1 MKIKRILALF
11 ICFVV
16 AISVLPSAGFAKDDT
31 FSVDKEKVDVLTQL
45 GIVEY
50 PMDEAMFDM
59 TVTRADFA
67 VYVANII
74 GITEKNECDK
84 RYYTDLPEDHWAYH
98 TINTMTEKGYL
109 QGTDGKFNPEDSITY
124 QQAIAMILNS
134 LGYNDLIA
142 LRGGWPSG
150 YTAIAQELDIVDR
163 NADQKEAITFAVACE
178 LLHDTL
184 LAPLLEYTKLNQN
197 EASIEI
203 SRDQTVMGKFFDVY
217 RVTGI
222 VNSVNGIKID
232 TKSAGSKGVV
242 RIDDTEYDCEIPNAM
257 DFLGKWVYAYYKED
271 GLDNKIFY
279 LISRDDENCLTIDV
293 KDFYQYDSSAFT
305 VSYVENDSSRVKNQK
320 IAANAVVIRNGEDY
334 SSNVSRAF
342 DGLNCGSIQLSSSQR
357 KGEYDIV
364 IIKNYEDVI
373 VSSFDKAYE
382 KIYDKRGD
390 AYFLDLSLVENYRI
404 MDSDGNPI
412 RITDIEKDDVLS
424 VCKSSEYCEIY
435 VNSVAYSG
443 NVEKIDNDD
452 NDKYMIVT
460 VEDANVFIDVSYYRA
475 NAVLFRPGTQV
486 KVFVNVFGL
495 GVYAEAI
502 AGDDFL
508 IGWVIRAK
516 GDDTGESICYM
527 TLLTQNNKI
536 EKFMCADVVKI
547 GGKRLSNGADIESEL
562 GGSPV
567 KGQLIRYKLDQEGR
581 INRIEIASEKVPSS
595 ATGLY
600 QASATVSS
608 AHYYSTN
615 MMMGPTIKL
624 TPSTMCFSIP
634 DDTTDLKGY
643 AVLTPNQ
650 LVSDSTYN
658 YVTPYKTTNQ
668 THTAEIL
675 VVRENTAGSWG
686 REMYLVEKVY
696 DTLDEDDEIVKA
708 IDVYVNGAKRTI
720 YEGRNYSFAEN
731 GIESGDVWI
740 FWMNAQGEITSGS
753 REIYN
758 SSTGVANDFG
768 HAFNWEPY
776 IGFGYIT
783 SIKDGVAKYGC
794 SMSGTGVPLYDTNEG
809 NWAKSALL
817 PIVGASIVTFDSGRK
832 KKVDFGDE
840 SDLYEAM
847 KEGSIIFVAQTFG
860 SVQGVII
867 IK

>member
-1 MKIKRILALF
+1 
-11 ICFVV
+11 
-16 AISVLPSAGFAKDDT
+16 
-31 FSVDKEKVDVLTQL
+31 
-45 GIVEY
+45 
-50 PMDEAMFDM
+50 
-59 TVTRADFA
+59 
-67 VYVANII
+67 
-74 GITEKNECDK
+74 
-84 RYYTDLPEDHWAYH
+84 
-98 TINTMTEKGYL
+98 
-109 QGTDGKFNPEDSITY
+109 
-124 QQAIAMILNS
+124 
-134 LGYNDLIA
+134 
-142 LRGGWPSG
+142 
-150 YTAIAQELDIVDR
+150 
-163 NADQKEAITFAVACE
+163 
-178 LLHDTL
+178 
-184 LAPLLEYTKLNQN
+184 
-197 EASIEI
+197 
-203 SRDQTVMGKFFDVY
+203 
-217 RVTGI
+217 
-222 VNSVNGIKID
+222 
-232 TKSAGSKGVV
+232 
-242 RIDDTEYDCEIPNAM
+242 
-257 DFLGKWVYAYYKED
+257 
-271 GLDNKIFY
+271 
-279 LISRDDENCLTIDV
+279 
-293 KDFYQYDSSAFT
+293 
-305 VSYVENDSSRVKNQK
+305 
-320 IAANAVVIRNGEDY
+320 
-334 SSNVSRAF
+334 
-342 DGLNCGSIQLSSSQR
+342 
-357 KGEYDIV
+357 
-364 IIKNYEDVI
+364 
-373 VSSFDKAYE
+373 
-382 KIYDKRGD
+382 
-390 AYFLDLSLVENYRI
+390 

-412 RITDIEKDDVLS
+412 HITDIEKDDVLS

-452 NDKYMIVT
+452 NDKYMVVT

-475 NAVLFRPGTQV
+475 NTVLFRPGAQV

-634 DDTTDLKGY
+634 DDTTDMEGY

-658 YVTPYKTTNQ
+658 YVTPYKTRNQ

-768 HAFNWEPY
+768 HAFSWEPY

-840 SDLYEAM
+840 SDLYAAM

-860 SVQGVII
+860 SVKGVII